1 MSEAADEILQ
11 AGIRDAKTAL
21 IAIQSFDEGW
31 KVFAR
36 ACQTQ
41 QLDVANVYGERL
53 VALVESAVDL
63 YLSSHRRIAQFEKLT
78 KDPES

>member
-1 MSEAADEILQ
+1 MSEAANEILE

-21 IAIQSFDEGW
+21 LAIQSFDAEW
-31 KVFAR
+31 KSFTH

-41 QLDVANVYGERL
+41 QLDVASVYGERL

-63 YLSSHRRIAQFEKLT
+63 YLSSNRRISQFQRLT
-78 KDPES
+78 EGPES